1 MQFKTF
7 ELTRTQQQ
15 FFEDMEQKGNRCAV
29 FCLEGPLDEKKLAG
43 AVQQVIGNCL
53 PFAYKFLKVDN
64 TLKIFVSPDHLGELR
79 VIDVRDEEQETLF
92 HHIES
97 IRNRKFRLD
106 GGSPYQFCLL
116 RGQDLNHLVF
126 VCHPVIMDRFSL
138 KPLFSTLSGAYQGEI
153 LPKKLGLPQDILINE
168 EEKSTSGPAYEEGL
182 RFWVQLIKDS
192 AFEWRPPR
200 VETDLADN
208 YFSACLTETH
218 SSSLVALARELD
230 LGLDELLLFSF
241 HLFLSRMT
249 RSESVLSAYCHR
261 IRTGSRDQIGFNENR
276 QIFKSV
282 VNGQQTVSGFLRQAS
297 RLFAQARH
305 HSDIPTGEVIQELM
319 REDPD
324 YKPTNILFDEDTLPY
339 TELVL
344 DGIRAVLLPHF
355 SHRLETENIAVYFD
369 IQEKV
374 TFHVLARFAQDVS
387 GLKTAFEHYM
397 VMLENLPGDLNKPVS
412 NMEVFTESL
421 RRKALSFADGG
432 LPGAPAEDV
441 LSRFAAFC
449 NDNPKAPAVRYENI
463 CLSYQDLSESAGS
476 VAGNIY
482 NYIEG
487 RKEAFVGICM
497 GRSHKMIQAI
507 LGVLTSGAA
516 YVPLDPQMPAER
528 LSFISSDSGLAL
540 VIADAKTRDIIA
552 PVVECPIMVVD
563 DLLDN
568 PESVAH
574 PCNFEE
580 ISSRAA
586 YVIYTSGTT
595 GKPKGVV
602 IERGMLAHLIAGLEG
617 QWERGPGSRW
627 LQFASINFDASI
639 LEIFNPLT
647 HGGELVITPSEV
659 RTDPGV
665 LFSLLKD
672 KRITHAFLPPAL
684 LRLLPRRPLPH
695 LQELSYG
702 GEAGDEDTVRFWSK
716 VVNLT
721 NCYGP
726 TEGTVM
732 ATINPMEGFKA
743 ANHLGRPVP
752 GYKTYLLDS
761 DDQLTPLGG
770 IGEICLGGPSVAR
783 GYLGRPELT
792 SQKFR
797 PDPYSPGRL
806 YKTGDLGRFLPDGQ
820 LEFLG
825 RSDFQVKIRGFRIE
839 LGDIENIIAG
849 QPEVSGVYVAVLE
862 VRGSRTLMAWY
873 VARDLEPEVLRQRLA
888 ENLPHYMVPVFLI
901 PVPAF
906 PLNLSGKIDR
916 TRLPMPDLDKSAA
929 GERPMDELEIKV
941 RNVWAEVL
949 KMAPQSLGLASHF
962 FHLGGHSLLAALV
975 CNRLSEVLNSA
986 IRPKQLFEHPV
997 LADFCEQ
1004 VRTVPLDS
1012 DPLPSIVSTDLTRAP
1027 IQNRLIGM
1035 IHSRAMRLPEDNTYN
1050 IVLRIDFSEDINPL
1064 QLRRVFSEI
1073 MEVHPVFRACFTE
1086 EQNRLWIT
1094 ASDHEIPLISITD
1107 ADEQKINET
1116 AENLRA
1122 EPLGIFNPPLW
1133 RAEILCTRERATLL
1147 FCVHHAIFDGWSLN
1161 LFLEELAAR
1170 YEGREIRPRLSWFDY
1185 CNWACCLQESKR
1197 FAESIDYWK
1206 AKLDSVNAHT
1216 ELPVDLRQKQPDAN
1230 QSLNLRFEPDIVASL
1245 KAFADEQGIT
1255 LSPLMFAL
1263 YLVWIWRLTGQEEL
1277 VCGYPYA
1284 GRDVPGSEDIF
1295 GMFVTMGFLRQN
1307 LQPRKS
1313 FRNLAR
1319 AVHKQML
1326 DDKDHLLATP
1336 YDAEIAGLENL
1347 NLIFSLQSGISL
1359 EGEVAGVSYRADEL
1373 PSLTSKADITGI
1385 FYESADGAIE
1395 GRIEFDSSVIKPE
1408 TASGFVETFK
1418 LLMNSAA
1425 HNPETRIID
1434 LEYLSDQDLTRFLDQ
1449 ACGPLLD
1456 ARESSIPE
1464 RFKEIARSNPSHSA
1478 LVFDSRQTTYKEL
1491 DKWSDRIAAG
1501 LASRVRPGERVGLSM
1516 RKSDGVVATVLGI
1529 LKLGCAY
1536 VPLDSGYPPDR
1547 VRFFVEN
1554 CAVKHVAADS
1564 ESTQALTSMGLENLE
1579 YIDPLAQACEPD
1591 APLPFVAPDT
1601 LAYIIHTSGSTGLP
1615 KGVMIEHGNV
1625 VRLAQAAG
1633 PAMDMKED
1641 AVGAL
1646 IATLNFD
1653 ASVLDMFVSLLNGRT
1668 LAVISEADR
1677 KDPSALH
1684 RALDESGVTHALLSP
1699 VVLQNFPRKK
1709 LSRMQVLAFGGDVLD
1724 EKTADWWSRRT
1735 SLLSLYGPTE
1745 ITVMASLGRIL
1756 PGTNSRIIGKP
1767 LPGYRTYLLNRFKQP
1782 VPQGAVGEICIAG
1795 SGLARGYINREEM
1808 TLERFVLDPFGDS
1821 PYALMYLTGDLGRFM
1836 PDGTIEFF
1844 GRNDAQVKIR
1854 GFRIELGEI
1863 ESCLE
1868 GVPGLEQVVCA
1879 ARGQGDNRYLAA
1891 YYLADQDL
1899 DEESLRAHA
1908 AKFLPDYMIPSFFLR
1923 LDKFPVSPSGKIDRK
1938 ALPEVSGKVSDNPPR
1953 PGLEQDIAG
1962 IWEDVLR
1969 YRGIGRNDSF
1979 FRVGGN
1985 SLLAVRMQ
1993 AEVKKRLGME
2003 FSMSEFYGA
2012 PTIEALAA
2020 GRRVDHVQQAVQ
2032 DAEAEITVDT
2042 PASPETASLSPKSVL
2057 LTGAR
2062 GFLGIFLL
2070 EQLTR
2075 QADKVY
2081 CLLRCG
2087 SEAQGLES
2095 LREKAL
2101 SAGLEPD
2108 FNRIRIIPG
2117 DLSAPDLGLSESHR
2131 QELESQAE
2139 AILHCGA
2146 FVHHL
2151 HNYSTMKPVN
2161 VNGTRAL
2168 LDLAVTTVQ
2177 KPFCFV
2183 STITVAEAVPE
2194 AASAAEEVSAAPP
2207 GLDIGYVLTKWVGE
2221 RLVQRYSRKFGLP
2234 AIIVRPGNI
2243 TGSSITGFSN
2253 YDHNHF
2259 WLFTKGCLQ
2268 LGAYPDMSGTVE
2280 MTPVD
2285 QLATAICALFL
2296 NPGKG
2301 LLAANLS
2308 NPRTISQT
2316 DFFEELT
2323 RCGFKASAEAPGKW
2337 QQKLSNI
2344 GQDNALAQIKDFYT
2358 GDLRAEDLPVEQS
2371 AALEALDKLGVNYR
2385 ADYGSLIPLYVR
2397 YLRKEGFLA

>member
-29 FCLEGPLDEKKLAG
+29 FSLEGLLDEKRLAR
-43 AVQQVIGNCL
+43 AVEQVIENCP
-53 PFAYKFLKVDN
+53 PFAYKFLKLDK
-64 TLKIFVSPDHLGELR
+64 TLKIFVSPDHQGQLR
-79 VIDVRDEEQETLF
+79 VIDVRGENQETLF

-97 IRNRKFRLD
+97 IRNRRFRLD
-106 GGSPYQFCLL
+106 GGPPYLFCLL
-116 RGQDLNHLVF
+116 RGQKLNHLVF
-126 VCHPVIMDRFSL
+126 VCHPAIMDRFSL
-138 KPLFSTLSGAYQGEI
+138 KPLFTALSAAYHEET
-153 LPKKLGLPQDILINE
+153 LPKELGLPQDILLNE
-168 EEKSTSGPAYEEGL
+168 EEKNISGPAYEEGL

-200 VETDLADN
+200 IETDLTDD
-208 YFSACLTETH
+208 YFSVCLTQRH
-218 SSSLVALARELD
+218 SSSLIALARELD
-230 LGLDELLLFSF
+230 MDLDELLLFSF

-249 RSESVLSAYCHR
+249 RSESVLTGYCHR

-276 QIFKSV
+276 QVFKSV
-282 VNGQQTVSGFLRQAS
+282 VNAEQTVSGFLRQAS
-297 RLFAQARH
+297 RLFAQAGH
-305 HSDIPTGEVIQELM
+305 HSDIPTGEIIQELL

-324 YKPTNILFDEDTLPY
+324 YKPTNVLFDEDTLPY

-355 SHRLETENIAVYFD
+355 SHRLETGNIAVYFD

-387 GLKTAFEHYM
+387 GLKTAFEHYLI
-397 VMLENLPGDLNKPVS
+397 MLENLPGDLNKPVS
-412 NMEVFTESL
+412 KMNLFTEAL

-432 LPGAPAEDV
+432 LPKIPAEDV
-441 LSRFAAFC
+441 LSRFAAVC
-449 NDNPKAPAVRYENI
+449 DSNPDAPAVRCEEV
-463 CLSYQDLSESAGS
+463 CLSYQDLSKSAGS
-476 VAGNIY
+476 VAGYIRGN
-482 NYIEG
+482 IEG
-487 RKEAFVGICM
+487 RDEAFVGICM
-497 GRSHKMIQAI
+497 GRSHKMLQAI
-507 LGVLTSGAA
+507 LGVLASGAA

-528 LSFISSDSGLAL
+528 LSFISGDSGLTM
-540 VIADAKTRDIIA
+540 VIADEKTRDTIA
-552 PVVECPIMVVD
+552 PVVECPIVD
-563 DLLDN
+563 IDDMLDN
-568 PESVAH
+568 PEPIA
-574 PCNFEE
+574 PADNLED

-647 HGGELVITPSEV
+647 HGGELVVTPAEV
-659 RTDPGV
+659 RTDPEL
-665 LFSLLKD
+665 LFNLLKD
-672 KRITHAFLPPAL
+672 RHITHAFLPPAL
-684 LRLLPRRPLPH
+684 LRLLPRHPLPH
-695 LQELSYG
+695 LQELSFG

-743 ANHLGRPVP
+743 ANHLGRPIP
-752 GYKTYLLDS
+752 GYKTYLLDR
-761 DDQLTPLGG
+761 DDQLTPLCG

-783 GYLGRPELT
+783 GYLGRPELN

-797 PDPYSPGRL
+797 PDPYGPGRL
-806 YKTGDLGRFLPDGQ
+806 YGTGDLGRFLPDGQ

-873 VARDLEPEVLRQRLA
+873 VAGDLEPETLRRRLA
-888 ENLPHYMVPVFLI
+888 ENLPHYMVPTFLI

-916 TRLPMPDLDKSAA
+916 TRLPMPDIDKTSAD
-929 GERPMDELEIKV
+929 ERPMDELEIKV
-941 RNVWAEVL
+941 RNIWAEVL
-949 KMAPQSLGLASHF
+949 KMAPQSLGLTSHF

-975 CNRLSEVLNSA
+975 CNRLTEVLNRG
-986 IRPKQLFEHPV
+986 IRPKKLFEHPV
-997 LADFCEQ
+997 LAGFCEQ

-1012 DPLPSIVSTDLTRAP
+1012 DPLPSIARTELSKAP
-1027 IQNRLIGM
+1027 VHNRLIGM

-1050 IVLRIDFSEDINPL
+1050 IVLKIDFEKDINPL
-1064 QLRRVFSEI
+1064 KLRRAFSEI

-1086 EQNRLWIT
+1086 EQNRLWVT
-1094 ASDHEIPLISITD
+1094 ASDHEMPLLSITD
-1107 ADEQKINET
+1107 ADDQKIQET
-1116 AENLRA
+1116 AEKFRA
-1122 EPLGIFNPPLW
+1122 EPLGIFSPPLW
-1133 RAEILCTRERATLL
+1133 RAEILCARESATLL

-1161 LFLEELAAR
+1161 LFLEELTCR
-1170 YEGREIRPRLSWFDY
+1170 YEGREIRSRLSWFDY

-1206 AKLDSVNAHT
+1206 AKFDSVNAHT
-1216 ELPVDLRQKQPDAN
+1216 ELPADFRQKQPDAN
-1230 QSLNLRFEPDIVASL
+1230 QSLSLRFEPDVVASL

-1284 GRDVPGSEDIF
+1284 GRDIPGSEDIF
-1295 GMFVTMGFLRQN
+1295 GMFVTMGFLRQDI
-1307 LQPRKS
+1307 QPRKS
-1313 FRNLAR
+1313 FRSLAR

-1359 EGEVAGVSYRADEL
+1359 EGQVGGVAYRADEL
-1373 PSLTSKADITGI
+1373 PSLTSKADLTGI

-1408 TASGFVETFK
+1408 TAAGFVDTFK

-1425 HNPETRIID
+1425 HNPEARIID
-1434 LEYLSDQDLTRFLDQ
+1434 LEYMSDQELTRFLEQ
-1449 ACGPLLD
+1449 ACGPRLD
-1456 ARESSIPE
+1456 APESSIPE
-1464 RFKEIARSNPSHSA
+1464 RFKQAARSNPLHSA
-1478 LVFDSRQTTYKEL
+1478 VVFDGKQTTYEEL

-1501 LASRVRPGERVGLSM
+1501 LALKIRPGERIGLSM

-1554 CAVKHVAADS
+1554 CAIKHVAADEQS
-1564 ESTQALTSMGLENLE
+1564 RQALTSMGLENLE
-1579 YIDPLAQACEPD
+1579 YIDPLVQACDPE
-1591 APLPFVAPDT
+1591 APLPPVAPDT

-1625 VRLAQAAG
+1625 VRLALAAG
-1633 PAMDMKED
+1633 PAMDMNED

-1668 LAVISEADR
+1668 LTVISEADR
-1677 KDPSALH
+1677 KDPEALH

-1724 EKTADWWSRRT
+1724 EKTAEWWSRRT
-1735 SLLSLYGPTE
+1735 RLMSLYGPTE
-1745 ITVMASLGRIL
+1745 ITVMASLGRIM
-1756 PGTNSRIIGKP
+1756 PDTNSRVIGKP
-1767 LPGYRTYLLNRFKQP
+1767 LPGYRAYLLNRFKQP

-1808 TLERFVLDPFGDS
+1808 TLERFVLDPFGGS

-1868 GVPGLEQVVCA
+1868 GFPGLEQVVCA
-1879 ARGQGDNRYLAA
+1879 AKGQGDNRYLAA
-1891 YYLADQDL
+1891 YYLADQEL
-1899 DEESLRAHA
+1899 DEEALRSHA

-1923 LDKFPVSPSGKIDRK
+1923 LDKLPVSPGGKIDRK
-1938 ALPEVSGKVSDNPPR
+1938 ALPEISGKVSDNPPR
-1953 PGLEQDIAG
+1953 QGLEQDIAD
-1962 IWEDVLR
+1962 IWESVLR
-1969 YRGIGRNDSF
+1969 YRGIGRDDSF

-1993 AEVKKRLGME
+1993 AEVKKRLGIE

-2012 PTIEALAA
+2012 PTIASLAE
-2020 GRRVDHVQQAVQ
+2020 GRRVDHVQQAVR
-2032 DAEAEITVDT
+2032 DAEARIIMES
-2042 PASPETASLSPKSVL
+2042 PASPETASFSPKSVL
-2057 LTGAR
+2057 LTGAH
-2062 GFLGIFLL
+2062 GFLGVFLL
-2070 EQLTR
+2070 EKLTS
-2075 QADKVY
+2075 QTDKVY
-2081 CLLRCG
+2081 CLLRCEN
-2087 SEAQGLES
+2087 EAQGLEN
-2095 LREKAL
+2095 LKEQVKKT
-2101 SAGLEPD
+2101 GLKPD
-2108 FNRIRIIPG
+2108 FSRVRIIPG
-2117 DLSAPDLGLSESHR
+2117 DLAMPDLGLSDSHR
-2131 QELESQAE
+2131 QELTSGAE

-2151 HNYSTMKPVN
+2151 HSYSTMKPVN
-2161 VNGTRAL
+2161 VGGTRAL

-2183 STITVAEAVPE
+2183 STITVAESAQGAVRVEEAVP
-2194 AASAAEEVSAAPP
+2194 SRPP
-2207 GLDIGYVLTKWVGE
+2207 AMDIGYVLTKWVGE
-2221 RLVQRYSRKFGLP
+2221 RLVERYFREFGLP
-2234 AIIVRPGNI
+2234 AVIIRPGNI
-2243 TGSSITGFSN
+2243 TGSSVTGFSN
-2253 YDHNHF
+2253 YEHNHF

-2268 LGAYPDMSGTVE
+2268 MGAYPDMPGTVE

-2285 QLATAICALFL
+2285 QLAEAIAALFL
-2296 NPGKG
+2296 NPLKE
-2301 LLAANLS
+2301 LLTVNLAN
-2308 NPRTISQT
+2308 PQTISQK
-2316 DFFEELT
+2316 DFFQELA
-2323 RCGFKASAEAPGKW
+2323 RCGFKIQAESPSQW
-2337 QQKLSNI
+2337 QQKLANI
-2344 GQDNALAQIKDFYT
+2344 GEDNALAQIRDFYV
-2358 GDLRAEDLPVEQS
+2358 GDLSSEPMPVEQS
-2371 AALEALDKLGVNYR
+2371 AALAALKRLGVSFSS
-2385 ADYGSLIPLYVR
+2385 DYESLIPFYVQ
-2397 YLRKEGFLA
+2397 YLKREGFLS